1 MSWPRA
7 HEDSLKA
14 DSYITG
20 VKRRAAQTV
29 GSVSKSSKMAGD
41 GESKA
46 RGESEDE
53 SLDHRGGEREAS
65 EVEQPTTGRSRIPII
80 MTTPT

>member
-1 MSWPRA
+1 
-7 HEDSLKA
+7 
-14 DSYITG
+14 
-20 VKRRAAQTV
+20 
-29 GSVSKSSKMAGD
+29 MAGD